1 MSDLPVDPLAKLG
14 LRLPAVSSPAGAY
27 TPTVLTGNLLFVA
40 GQVSRTDEVSYLGQ
54 LGAELS
60 VEQGQEA
67 ARLCAL
73 NILAHVAAAVGGDLG
88 RVQRCVRLGGFVNAI
103 PAFRDHA
110 QVMNGASE
118 LMLTVFGE
126 RGRHV
131 RTSVGAGSLPRGAA
145 VEVEAVFEIAP

>member
-1 MSDLPVDPLAKLG
+1 MPDLLVDALARLG
-14 LRLPAVSSPAGAY
+14 LTLPAVSTPAGAY
-27 TPTVLTGNLLFVA
+27 TPTVITGDLLFVA

-60 VEQGQEA
+60 LEQGQEA

-73 NILAHVAAAVGGDLG
+73 HVLAHVAAAVAGDLG
-88 RVQRCVRLGGFVNAI
+88 RVRRCVRLGGFVNAV
-103 PAFRDHA
+103 PGFRDHA

-118 LMLTVFGE
+118 LMLAVFGE